1 MSFNTIEQNRTR
13 HDLTAMEEIWVFA
26 YGSLLF
32 KLDFPVLEQ
41 QAAHVD
47 GWQRRFWQGS
57 HDHRG
62 TPDSPGRVLTL
73 TACTG
78 VTCPGRALRVDASVF
93 EHLDHREKNGY
104 LRTLLPIKFADG
116 RTVQGICYV
125 ADELNE
131 AWLGPATE
139 AVIAA
144 HIVRS
149 HGPSG
154 ANIDYL
160 LKLASALRKLGIEDQ
175 HVFTLERLVLATD

>member
-1 MSFNTIEQNRTR
+1 
-13 HDLTAMEEIWVFA
+13 MEEIWVFA

-41 QAAHVD
+41 QAAHID

-73 TACTG
+73 TSCTG
-78 VTCPGRALRVDASVF
+78 VTCRGRALRVDASVF

-104 LRTLLPIKFADG
+104 LRTLLPINFADG

-139 AVIAA
+139 AEIAA

-149 HGPSG
+149 QGPSG

-160 LKLASALRKLGIEDQ
+160 LKLAHALRELRIEDE
-175 HVFTLERLVLATD
+175 HVFTLEQLVLAMN